1 MAVSENDLLVGPVIP
16 AVGVATI
23 SLDFYFENEDWLE
36 VYKTGSETPLVLDTD
51 YTVAGE
57 GTASGVVTLTT
68 PANGVDAYYVLLMV
82 PAERSS
88 DFALR
93 GDFKSGPVNAELD
106 RVWQRLQ
113 RHWTEFNSALRLSPA
128 DRTASPIYMD
138 TPEVGRVLV
147 GTAGGVENGPT
158 ADEVAAAEGYSVA
171 AATSAAQAA
180 LFDGPRFDNI
190 TDFGSDTFLTYT
202 AGQDGTVAAGTIIRA
217 SGQFV
222 EIASVGASD
231 QHGTTAGGVKW
242 YEAGPNFST
251 RARMVAA
258 KARMDAA
265 GETVA
270 DGVIWTATGFRYRA
284 SAGATTISD
293 MAGWLA
299 VAPVYLEHYGVVTS
313 ASAAGASTDYSTELQ
328 AALDAT
334 SGDLHCTGWAYTS
347 SGLSWPDYC
356 GFKIVGDIE
365 SGGIV
370 TDSAIGTA
378 TNLVDFGTGL
388 GPSIDSLHLW
398 FRQAAGITLRAQLY
412 DHLPLVSFDDASRG
426 NIRHL
431 RISQASKG
439 ITAQDGVGGSNP
451 GGWKIQVAEIG
462 AFESPFVTDGG
473 LDFIKIDNVHVW
485 PFGISSDADL
495 MGIWS
500 DGAATGSQII
510 SADGLMIDTFASF
523 QMPLEVGEAASATIL
538 PFILGLQ
545 LDGDASRLIFKGG
558 RSVIS
563 ALYSTKTTPSATTI
577 VVEGGTHHLN
587 MPHLIGGEDNM
598 TEVQS
603 GAELNVNGGYLRQH
617 LSANKRGGVV
627 KSGGVLRFKGT
638 HFDFPT
644 GAGTVPFIEQESGG
658 ILVVDGCT
666 APPSN
671 ATARSEVVKYN
682 SDVQGNYLDGES
694 LYPHGCTFTANWTTG
709 YYRAG
714 RVVAPLERIA
724 TLTPSSTVS
733 TEQTWGSGY
742 SRVRLDLNEVA
753 PATDGAALR
762 FRLRQGGTYN
772 TSGYSWSVFGVSSGA
787 ISVSD
792 STGDVS
798 GLLHPL
804 AITIGNVATNERGVS
819 GWIEIIN
826 PGDSGFTNYF
836 GQVRYYDASDAPKSF
851 SISGTLKVAGA
862 VDGAQLFFG
871 VGNIASGEIIIAGYR
886 E

>member
-1 MAVSENDLLVGPVIP
+1 MGLIQQRETWS
-16 AVGVATI
+16 ATRKKI
-23 SLDFYFENEDWLE
+23 NQTNRITYAEFI
-36 VYKTGSETPLVLDTD
+36 
-51 YTVAGE
+51 
-57 GTASGVVTLTT
+57 
-68 PANGVDAYYVLLMV
+68 AN
-82 PAERSS
+82 
-88 DFALR
+88 
-93 GDFKSGPVNAELD
+93 
-106 RVWQRLQ
+106 
-113 RHWTEFNSALRLSPA
+113 
-128 DRTASPIYMD
+128 
-138 TPEVGRVLV
+138 
-147 GTAGGVENGPT
+147 
-158 ADEVAAAEGYSVA
+158 
-171 AATSAAQAA
+171 
-180 LFDGPRFDNI
+180 
-190 TDFGSDTFLTYT
+190 TDFTYT
-202 AGQDGTVAAGTIIRA
+202 AGSVGSVTAGDIFRLADGSSWEVAA
-217 SGQFV
+217 S
-222 EIASVGASD
+222 GASD
-231 QHGTTAGGVKW
+231 QHLTVNGVKW
-242 YEAGPNFST
+242 YEAGLNFST

-451 GGWKIQVAEIG
+451 GGWKVQVAEIG

-473 LDFIKIDNVHVW
+473 LDFIKIDNVHIW

-495 MGIWS
+495 MAIWS

-510 SADGLMIDTFASF
+510 SADGLMIDTFSTF
-523 QMPLEVGEAASATIL
+523 KTPVEVGEAASATIL

-563 ALYSTKTTPSATTI
+563 ALYSTKNTPSATTI

-598 TEVQS
+598 IEVQS

-627 KSGGVLRFKGT
+627 KSGGKLRFKGA

-644 GAGTVPFIEQESGG
+644 GAGTVPFVEQESGG
-658 ILVVDGCT
+658 ILVVDGC
-666 APPSN
+666 SVILGN
-671 ATARSEVVKYN
+671 ATPRSEVVKFN
-682 SDVQGNYLDGES
+682 SDVVGNYVDIDQLK
-694 LYPHGCTFTANWTTG
+694 PHGVTYPANSLQG
-709 YYRAG
+709 IYR
-714 RVVAPLERIA
+714 
-724 TLTPSSTVS
+724 
-733 TEQTWGSGY
+733 
-742 SRVRLDLNEVA
+742 
-753 PATDGAALR
+753 
-762 FRLRQGGTYN
+762 RQGGVLGATPAITGNVDGIETGTIHYTGDISEATAVSWNLPALGGTDTRAWVCHTYGQAAR
-772 TSGYSWSVFGVSSGA
+772 TVQQATEILGVGTTRGRTFIRVRQASTWYSWVE
-787 ISVSD
+787 
-792 STGDVS
+792 
-798 GLLHPL
+798 L
-804 AITIGNVATNERGVS
+804 
-819 GWIEIIN
+819 
-826 PGDSGFTNYF
+826 
-836 GQVRYYDASDAPKSF
+836 
-851 SISGTLKVAGA
+851 
-862 VDGAQLFFG
+862 
-871 VGNIASGEIIIAGYR
+871 
-886 E
+886 